1 MKTGY
6 RNINRDFSRI
16 FYRKESR
23 ELFGRDYINFVLL
36 VMILVLTFLAVG
48 FSNGSLEYLK
58 RKMDDPFIKW
68 VDIVIPFNSA
78 RSVPELIE
86 MINNDSL
93 KQAYHY
99 GDCDG
104 YNQLTAYFY
113 MYSTE
118 SERQFTGR
126 TIRHD
131 DPILKSILS
140 ANNLI
145 EGRVWKDELDIGL
158 IVTRQLMETLGY
170 NRNSPPFILM
180 SYPILGGKYAKV
192 PLPVA
197 AIVKDLPGNN
207 LFAFTP
213 YFFNKRTS
221 MYYPFDITASTYQLN
236 ELIYFF
242 EGDRKHAEKSASA
255 LIEIMRTDS
264 LSRFLSDTL
273 ILENNSTYKKGHDL
287 ILYFKDELSDD
298 KLVSDFDLRLQ
309 KDEEFIQSGGCRIY
323 NFDLSGFE
331 KNLVDFDFLSV
342 NFTSLDRIRE
352 FSSLLSDL
360 GKLKIDMSQ
369 IESKENYNFVS
380 KLTVFISGF
389 LVIFSILSV
398 ILFLLNVLKAHI
410 TKIKPNLGTFKA
422 FGLDNNIIVRIYSL
436 LTVRFLLLGIIFAF
450 TIAAIIGQTG
460 LFRFLFMISGT
471 VTDENVIYFN
481 LLADIKTYIALLIIL
496 GTNLVIL
503 PLNISRMLNKTPGD
517 LIYRRS

>member
-6 RNINRDFSRI
+6 RNISRDFSKI
-16 FYRKESR
+16 FFRKESHV
-23 ELFGRDYINFVLL
+23 LYGRDYVNFIFL

-68 VDIVIPFNSA
+68 VDIVVPFNSA
-78 RSVPELIE
+78 KSIPELIGLFD
-86 MINNDSL
+86 NDSL
-93 KQAYHY
+93 KQEYHY
-99 GDCDG
+99 EDCDG
-104 YNQLTAYFY
+104 YNQLTAYFF
-113 MYSTE
+113 MHSSE

-126 TIRHD
+126 TIKHD

-140 ANNLI
+140 ESNLI
-145 EGRVWKDELDIGL
+145 EGHGWKDEFDIGL
-158 IVTRQLMETLGY
+158 IVTRQLMEALGY
-170 NRNSPPFILM
+170 NRSSTPFIMM
-180 SYPILGGKYAKV
+180 SYPILGDKYAKV
-192 PLPVA
+192 PLPVV
-197 AIVKDLPGNN
+197 AIVNDLPGNN

-221 MYYPFDITASTYQLN
+221 MYYPFDITASNYHLN

-242 EGDRKHAEKSASA
+242 AGDRKHAEKWASE
-255 LIEIMRTDS
+255 LIEIIRTES

-273 ILENNSTYKKGHDL
+273 ILENNSAFKKGHDL

-298 KLVSDFDLRLQ
+298 NLIRDFDLRLQ
-309 KDEEFIQSGGCRIY
+309 KNEEFIQSGGCRVY

-352 FSSLLSDL
+352 FSSLLSEL

-389 LVIFSILSV
+389 LVIFSIVSV

-410 TKIKPNLGTFKA
+410 TRIKPNLGTFKA
-422 FGLDNNIIVRIYSL
+422 FGLNNNIIVRIYSIM
-436 LTVRFLLLGIIFAF
+436 TIRFLLLGIVFAF
-450 TIAAIIGQTG
+450 TISAIIGQTG
-460 LFRFLFMISGT
+460 LFRFLFRISGT
-471 VTDENVIYFN
+471 ITDMNANYFN
-481 LLADIKTYIALLIIL
+481 LLSDIKTFIALAIIL
-496 GTNLVIL
+496 GTNLVVL
-503 PLNISRMLNKTPGD
+503 PLGIFRMLNKTPGD
-517 LIYRRS
+517 LIYGRN